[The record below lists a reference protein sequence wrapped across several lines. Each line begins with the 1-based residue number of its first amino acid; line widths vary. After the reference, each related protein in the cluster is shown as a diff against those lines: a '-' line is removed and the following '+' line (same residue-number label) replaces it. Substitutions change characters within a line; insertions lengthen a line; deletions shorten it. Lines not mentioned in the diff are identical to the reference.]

1 MSKTKQKS
9 MEELLEEALVPEE
22 EQPYKVPENWVWV
35 RLKSINKGKKRN
47 IDPRDYREEVFEL
60 YSVPNYDFDEPEYI
74 KGKEI
79 GSNKQIV
86 KENEILLC
94 KINPRINRV
103 WMVSNNRGKYRQLA
117 STEWIVI
124 SENKEIYPK
133 YLLFLLKAP
142 YFRKLITSNVSGV
155 GGSLT
160 RARPKEVETYPI
172 ALPPFNEQKRI
183 AEKIERLF
191 AKINEAKLLIEEVKE
206 SFELRRAAILDKA
219 IKGKLVE
226 QDTRE
231 ESATNLLAK
240 VEIER
245 EKLIKEKKLKK
256 KNIEPIKP
264 EEIPY
269 DIPRNWAW
277 VRLEQITDLSYN
289 AIRRGPF
296 GSAIT
301 KEMFVPKGENTYKVY
316 EQKNAIQQNAFLGD
330 YYISEEKYNSLISF
344 RVLPGDIIVS
354 CAGTIGKTFII
365 PDDAPAGIINQ
376 ALLKI
381 RLNNSVI
388 DNEYFLYLFE
398 ALLLKHIHQTA
409 KGSAIKNMVSVDY
422 LKKTLLIPLPPIME
436 QKRIVEKLNFIL
448 DNLKKEQ
455 EYIESLESEL
465 EILKQSILN
474 KAFRGELGTNDP
486 TDEHAIELLKEVL
499 KSK

>member
-9 MEELLEEALVPEE
+9 IEELLEEALVPEE
-22 EQPYKVPENWVWV
+22 EQPYQVPENWVWV
-35 RLKSINKGKKRN
+35 RLKSINKDKKRN
-47 IDPRDYREEVFEL
+47 IDPRDYSEEVFEL

-191 AKINEAKLLIEEVKE
+191 AKIDEAKRLIEEVKE

-219 IKGKLVE
+219 FKGQLG
-226 QDTRE
+226 
-231 ESATNLLAK
+231 TNDPN
-240 VEIER
+240 
-245 EKLIKEKKLKK
+245 EKSILETSNDIKEKDLIPKEEQPYEVPENWMWVRSSHVAKWGSGGTPSRKK
-256 KNIEPIKP
+256 VE
-264 EEIPY
+264 Y
-269 DIPRNWAW
+269 YGGDIPWIKTGELNDGI
-277 VRLEQITDLSYN
+277 VNTSEETITEEGLQNS
-289 AIRRGPF
+289 
-296 GSAIT
+296 SAKI
-301 KEMFVPKGENTYKVY
+301 FPKG
-316 EQKNAIQQNAFLGD
+316 
-330 YYISEEKYNSLISF
+330 S
-344 RVLPGDIIVS
+344 IVI
-354 CAGTIGKTFII
+354 AMYGATIGKLGILGI
-365 PDDAPAGIINQ
+365 DAATNQ
-376 ALLKI
+376 ACAVGQPNDF
-381 RLNNSVI
+381 LNSKYMFY
-388 DNEYFLYLFE
+388 YFLARRSDLI
-398 ALLLKHIHQTA
+398 ALGKGGAQPNISQTI
-409 KGSAIKNMVSVDY
+409 IKDF
-422 LKKTLLIPLPPIME
+422 PFALPPLNE
-436 QKRIVEKLNFIL
+436 QKRIAEKVDNLLSKLETEKDMVLEVEEKLDL
-448 DNLKKEQ
+448 
-455 EYIESLESEL
+455 
-465 EILKQSILN
+465 LKQSILY
-474 KAFRGELGTNDP
+474 KAFHGELGTNDP